1 MTAGSKGAPSGFSM
15 DDLFK
20 AEVETHAALLVNGL
34 LEMERGA
41 ASPQLLGGLMRAAHS
56 IKGAARV
63 VNRAAVVKVAHA
75 LEDCFVAAQKGSVQL
90 AAANVDTLLK
100 AVDRMKEMS
109 GGGSPDTTGAEEL
122 EAAVRAIIT
131 NPAAAPTQAP
141 AQVPAPVQPT
151 APKPAAPAE
160 PPVCEGKAAP
170 AAAADGSD
178 RVVRVNAS
186 SMDRMMGY
194 AGDTVVQSRWQRSF
208 VDGLLNLH
216 AQGTRL
222 SEALSSF
229 EEAMPQGNSVAADA
243 VRDAQQILGRIGRG
257 LADITQGFEASH
269 RRMTLLCERMYREAT
284 RSKMRP
290 FSDIAGGFPRMVRD
304 LARELGKSARLQ
316 IDGADTPVDRDIL
329 EKLEAPITHLLRN
342 AVDHG
347 AESPAVRA
355 ASGKPAESLVR
366 LQAHHRGGSLMI
378 TVSDDGAGADV
389 EKLRAAVV
397 SKGLALPAMAAGM
410 SRYELLEFLFL
421 PGFSTRSAV
430 TELSGRGVGLDV
442 VRSMVKEVGGSV
454 RVDSAPGGGMKF
466 EMLLPLT
473 LSIMRALVVEIDGDP
488 YALPLAKVDRCLR
501 CGSKDLSRVEEQPFV
516 TVDGAIAGVVWAREM
531 LGLEARG
538 GEDEDLALVLLQEG
552 AVRIALVVD
561 RFLGERDI
569 VVRPLDSR
577 LGKVPDIVAASVAE
591 DGNPMLILDTDD
603 LIRSATSMHE
613 RTAARSAAA
622 PESPGGKKARR
633 ILVVDD
639 SITVREVERRILE
652 GKGYQVD
659 VAVDGAEGW
668 NAVRVSTYDL
678 VVTDVDMPRMN
689 GIELVRR
696 IKADARLASLPVMI
710 VSYKDSEAD
719 RLSGLEAGA
728 SYYFNKSSF
737 DDDRLT
743 GAVADLIGEA
753 GEE

>member
-1 MTAGSKGAPSGFSM
+1 MTAGAKSAASGFSM

-20 AEVETHAALLVNGL
+20 TEVETHAAVLVSGL

-41 ASPQLLGGLMRAAHS
+41 ATPQLLSALMRAAHS

-63 VNRAAVVKVAHA
+63 VNRGAVVKVAHA
-75 LEDCFVAAQKGSVQL
+75 LEDCFVAAQKGSVQI
-90 AAANVDTLLK
+90 AAGNMDTLLK
-100 AVDRMKEMS
+100 AVDCLKDMS
-109 GGGSPDTTGAEEL
+109 GSQAPDTVRAEGI
-122 EAAVRAIIT
+122 ATAVRAIIT
-131 NPAAAPTQAP
+131 DPGAAPAATPVPVSAP
-141 AQVPAPVQPT
+141 VPAP
-151 APKPAAPAE
+151 APVTVPVPAAPA
-160 PPVCEGKAAP
+160 AP
-170 AAAADGSD
+170 AAPERAVDEAD
-178 RVVRVNAS
+178 RVVRVNSS
-186 SMDRMMGY
+186 SMDRMLGY

-216 AQGTRL
+216 TQEIRL
-222 SEALSSF
+222 SEAMSSF
-229 EEAMPQGNSVAADA
+229 EEAMPPGGSVAGDA
-243 VRDAQQILGRIGRG
+243 INDARQILGRIGRE

-284 RSKMRP
+284 RSRMRP

-304 LARELGKSARLQ
+304 LSRELGKSARLVVE
-316 IDGADTPVDRDIL
+316 GADTPVDRDIL

-347 AESPAVRA
+347 VESPAVRESA
-355 ASGKPAESLVR
+355 GKSAGGVVK
-366 LQAHHRGGSLMI
+366 LQARHRGGSLMI
-378 TVSDDGAGADV
+378 TVSDDGAGADI
-389 EKLRAAVV
+389 EKLRASVV
-397 SKGLALPAMAAGM
+397 SKGLAVPAMAAGM
-410 SRYELLEFLFL
+410 SRFELLEFLFL

-454 RVDSAPGGGMKF
+454 RVDAAPGSGMKF
-466 EMLLPLT
+466 EMILPLT
-473 LSIMRALVVEIDGDP
+473 LSIMRALVVELCGDP
-488 YALPLAKVDRCLR
+488 YAMPLAKVDRCL
-501 CGSKDLSRVEEQPFV
+501 CLGAGDLSWVEERPFI
-516 TVDGAIAGVVWAREM
+516 TVDGEISGVVWAREM
-531 LGLEARG
+531 LGMEGQKPGQNVLS
-538 GEDEDLALVLLQEG
+538 LVMLQDG
-552 AVRIALVVD
+552 AIRIAVVVD

-569 VVRPLDSR
+569 VVRPLDQR
-577 LGKVPDIVAASVAE
+577 LGKVPDVAAASIAE

-603 LIRSATSMHE
+603 LIRSATSMHN
-613 RTAARSAAA
+613 RTKAMTAAA
-622 PESPGGKKARR
+622 PDAPGKGKPKR

-668 NAVRVSTYDL
+668 NAVRVASYDL
-678 VVTDVDMPRMN
+678 VVSDVDMPRMN

-696 IKADARLASLPVMI
+696 IKGDARLASLPVMI
-710 VSYKDSEAD
+710 VSYKDSDAD
-719 RLSGLEAGA
+719 RMAGLEAGA

-743 GAVADLIGEA
+743 VAVADLIGEA
-753 GEE
+753 GD